1 MNKYKMVIDKHTRF
15 VIMYNNEVI
24 RKFWSLTDA
33 RDFLD
38 YAENYERN
46 KATMGAKV

>member
-1 MNKYKMVIDKHTRF
+1 MNKYTMIIDKQTRY

-24 RKFWSLTDA
+24 KKFWSLSDA

-38 YAENYERN
+38 YVENHERI
-46 KATMGAKV
+46 KTAMGAKV